1 MRKIAALLLAA
12 GLSTRMGTT
21 SKALLPWGNT
31 TLIDYQ
37 VENLRTAGAELI
49 IVVTGF
55 QHEQLNTQITSMP
68 NVEIIYNP
76 LYRTGKVSSI
86 KAGLSLV
93 DPNSIHDILVCG
105 VDQPRDHT
113 VIRSILDNHIQTR
126 SLVTIPTFQGKG
138 GHPTIFSCKLFE
150 EMNAITDTAFGLKSL
165 IYNQPVN
172 LFEVATKE
180 ILIDLNTRSDY
191 EKAYRRNFF

>member
-21 SKALLPWGNT
+21 SYIVLITDNLTTIISANILPSYKEY
-31 TLIDYQ
+31 L
-37 VENLRTAGAELI
+37 
-49 IVVTGF
+49 
-55 QHEQLNTQITSMP
+55 H
-68 NVEIIYNP
+68 
-76 LYRTGKVSSI
+76 
-86 KAGLSLV
+86 
-93 DPNSIHDILVCG
+93 PNSIHDILVCG

-126 SLVTIPTFQGKG
+126 SLVTIPAFQGKG